1 MFNSLAGSRNICI
14 FSRSESLSPPPWP
27 PRLPPIPPRPPIP
40 PPGQPPPMPP
50 PPRRPPPWPLSDRC
64 DCCILLAGSSLSSR
78 FSRQVPA
85 SIFVRGP
92 AIAVRFSREV
102 TMPESLTQ
110 GPIFYLLIP
119 WAVFTAVF
127 LALLIWRSLLESH
140 EDDQIF
146 LDAAQDHMAKEQR
159 ELVAKI
165 QTLSRPIMGSGIA
178 AGGLL
183 LVIAGMWVYEGL
195 KHF

>member
-1 MFNSLAGSRNICI
+1 
-14 FSRSESLSPPPWP
+14 
-27 PRLPPIPPRPPIP
+27 
-40 PPGQPPPMPP
+40 
-50 PPRRPPPWPLSDRC
+50 
-64 DCCILLAGSSLSSR
+64 
-78 FSRQVPA
+78 
-85 SIFVRGP
+85 
-92 AIAVRFSREV
+92 
-102 TMPESLTQ
+102 MPESLTQ
-110 GPIFYLLIP
+110 GPIFYLLIT

-183 LVIAGMWVYEGL
+183 LVIAGMWVYAGL
-195 KHF
+195 KHV